1 MLTWLRWIGL
11 IFGCKQRGPEAVEAQ
26 NVFVHLT
33 YEGEV
38 DIDSI
43 QVHAR
48 GRFWLL
54 ACSRWLGGGIYLMWG
69 KFSFFDFILYIG
81 VYFFPSMSTARHQSA
96 R

>member
-1 MLTWLRWIGL
+1 MFFNDLLQYSLSPRWVGL

-43 QVHAR
+43 QVCMFAAR
-48 GRFWLL
+48 RKEPPVLFYVMVCAVIVCMAFDQWRM
-54 ACSRWLGGGIYLMWG
+54 CS
-69 KFSFFDFILYIG
+69 
-81 VYFFPSMSTARHQSA
+81 
-96 R
+96 